1 MKLFAAVLSIVVGTT
16 MPTLLLG
23 KGDTV
28 RITIESV
35 ALAARIEIT
44 DPAVRQFN
52 LWSGAGTSTFD
63 GSRGFII
70 DWANR
75 LDAAPVGLYHYK
87 VSFFEGCELR
97 ESTPCRTREPSLA
110 YVVYYACNPAT
121 GDGFVYLPGR
131 AGEFAQLNTSHI
143 HRGQEYEGHWF
154 KAAKAWDDF
163 VRPIIASATEHMA
176 LY

>member
-1 MKLFAAVLSIVVGTT
+1 MKLFAAVLSTVVGTT
-16 MPTLLLG
+16 IPTLLLG

-28 RITIESV
+28 KITMEGP

-63 GSRGFII
+63 GSQGFII
-70 DWANR
+70 DWVNR
-75 LDAAPVGLYHYK
+75 LDAAPAGLQHYK
-87 VSFFEGCELR
+87 VSFYEGCNFR
-97 ESTPCRTREPSLA
+97 EFTPCRTREPSLA

-143 HRGQEYEGHWF
+143 YRGQEYEGHWF
-154 KAAKAWDDF
+154 KAAKTWDDF
-163 VRPIIASATEHMA
+163 VRPIIARATEHTA